1 MKKKLFTLL
10 ICAFAWIGVNAARYS
25 VTSSDG
31 TVTITKYAAD
41 ESTVAMTAT
50 DALNLDK
57 EELNSNGGKTAIAG
71 ATSLKLVGYFS
82 NSDFDVLKEFN
93 SVVQNLDLSQ
103 ALINQGTVNYTY
115 YYIVE
120 TKDDKGQTI
129 KSKYV
134 VKDDGIYAIGGTA
147 TTGGGAST
155 TLTKVE
161 GATVESL
168 GINIED
174 KYIFTAEVT
183 DGQALPSSWNQSLT
197 TLSLPEND
205 DYNVIGYKFANSF
218 TKLANITI
226 PDNVKVIGNEAFYKT
241 AVKSIDLNNVEIFCY
256 QSFYQSKLESVTLP
270 YTTTYVGK
278 EAFDECN
285 DLKTVIFA
293 NNPDKEAD
301 SARKIT
307 VKDRAFF
314 NSKAITDVYIKTLA
328 LADCENG
335 AFDYYNTWGHG
346 DPTKALTTLHFASE
360 VANHYANLSH
370 PLTPEIAKDPGRYH
384 QWLGEHFLKAAHP
397 GANGWWEFVNN
408 GTSSEE
414 DDIPGDPETGKILRT
429 FSDYHYDRIVPQGM
443 KAYIVTGL
451 QENSNGD
458 YTLNLLSLLVIPK
471 RTGVILYGVPNST
484 NDKNNKILSM
494 PLCEIANG
502 VPLRRDY
509 WDYLSETDKPLMSN
523 YLWPTC
529 VELSPSSY
537 VEENYWQYDLD
548 KNGNIK
554 IDDDGDYKMEL
565 KTRSVLKEAEGN
577 SKIKPYDNQN
587 AFTEPDNEEEHYKAG
602 NLNGFFRNFLMNRY
616 GNTDSG
622 KKYKVANGGIES
634 NYVGFFRAKK
644 NSQMKPGMAYLRL
657 KDDEYKNPNGGE
669 AIIIGDVKQYN
680 NDMKYYQIEYDKDG
694 KVIPPSQSGY
704 WIIGGNPDM
713 KWENDD
719 NWGDRTKVTDKPEG
733 QGNAKFMAVTF
744 YGEPEIIDNGDGTAT
759 MIVPSSMI
767 QKEESGVYYNLQGV
781 KVANPTKGIYIKN
794 GKKIVFK

>member
-134 VKDDGIYAIGGTA
+134 VKDDGIYAIDGTA

-270 YTTTYVGK
+270 YTTTYVGR

-414 DDIPGDPETGKILRT
+414 DDIPGDPKTGKILRT

-451 QENSNGD
+451 QENNGD

-509 WDYLSETDKPLMSN
+509 WDYLSETDKPLLSN

-548 KNGNIK
+548 ENGNII

-577 SKIKPYDNQN
+577 SNIKPYDNQN
-587 AFTEPDNEEEHYKAG
+587 AFTEPDKEEEHYNAG

-622 KKYKVANGGIES
+622 KKYEVANGGIES

-644 NSQMKPGMAYLRL
+644 KSQMKPGMAYLRL

-694 KVIPPSQSGY
+694 NVIPPSQSGY